1 MISSQTI
8 IKNEQAKIMTQK
20 NKPTIAVE
28 TESEESSKQ
37 NKHK

>member
-8 IKNEQAKIMTQK
+8 IKKEPAKVMPQK
-20 NKPTIAVE
+20 NKPTIAVK
-28 TESEESSKQ
+28 TESEDSYKQ